1 MLPNFE
7 PEKIRRFLQ
16 LLIDR
21 EWMYS
26 DRRERY
32 IFLPVF
38 RPAAFQTTE
47 RENLEEVAHA

>member
-1 MLPNFE
+1 MFPNFE

-26 DRRERY
+26 DQRERY

-47 RENLEEVAHA
+47 SEDLLEMAHA